1 MLLYIIL
8 YRLEKCIS
16 LVDHEKN
23 KNNNLKITSTME
35 LVPEF
40 KENIENAK
48 SQIEKLDVNCQRI
61 KHIVV
66 LIKIVNLK
74 LFNSI

>member
-23 KNNNLKITSTME
+23 KNKNLKITSTME

-48 SQIEKLDVNCQRI
+48 SQIEKLDVNC
-61 KHIVV
+61 
-66 LIKIVNLK
+66 
-74 LFNSI
+74 